1 MSKEITRINVG
12 ARMSEAAVFNGV
24 AYLSGQVGNP
34 KGSVTE
40 QTRDCLAEVDRIL
53 GAVGSDKTRILSAQI
68 WLADMTT
75 FAQMNAI
82 WDSWVPQ
89 GHTPAR
95 ATGEAKLA
103 TPDYL
108 VEVIVTAALN

>member
-40 QTRDCLAEVDRIL
+40 QTRDCLAEVDRIWRPL
-53 GAVGSDKTRILSAQI
+53 ALTR
-68 WLADMTT
+68 
-75 FAQMNAI
+75 
-82 WDSWVPQ
+82 
-89 GHTPAR
+89 PASCQR
-95 ATGEAKLA
+95 KSGW
-103 TPDYL
+103 P
-108 VEVIVTAALN
+108 I